1 MIVLGLLIACGPAV
15 EPPIARVAGDWSADE
30 IAILAAMRAPDRA
43 PPDPTDAVADDPGAV
58 RLGQRL
64 FYDGGLSPSGAIAC
78 VSCHSPDHAFADDKP
93 FSVGVGTPGRHTPA
107 IVGSQWGKWFFW
119 DGRAD
124 SMWSQALGPI
134 ENPAEMGGDRMYV
147 ARYALAIE
155 GVAYGRVFGGRP
167 DFSDPARFPA
177 HARPGLD
184 AGEQAIAWAAMT
196 DADRDLVDRVFS
208 NVGKALEAYERTLI
222 PEPAPF
228 DRYVDAVVLGTPPGE
243 ILSEQQVRG
252 LSYFLRDG
260 NCVACHHGPMLTDR
274 SFHDLGI
281 PEPIKRYDA
290 GRQGGAALVKT
301 GEFNCASAYSDRRD
315 CPDLTYLNASFPDFQ
330 AAFKT
335 PSLRNVAIT
344 APYMHTGAFP
354 TIASVLQF
362 YDTLPGDLPDGTH
375 RELTLKA
382 LHLGPGQADDLVAFL
397 SSLTS
402 DPMPGEK
409 IGLPPD
415 EPDAPH
421 E

>member
-1 MIVLGLLIACGPAV
+1 MMLLGLIIACGSSV
-15 EPPIARVAGDWSADE
+15 PPVAARAPGDWSPDE
-30 IAILAAMRAPDRA
+30 VAILTAMRVPDRA
-43 PPDPTDAVADDPGAV
+43 PPDPTNAVADDPGAQ

-64 FYDGGLSPSGAIAC
+64 FYDGGMSPSGAFAC
-78 VSCHSPDHAFADDKP
+78 VSCHAPNHAFADDKP
-93 FSVGVGTPGRHTPA
+93 FSSGVGTPGRHTPA

-124 SMWSQALGPI
+124 SMWSQALGPM
-134 ENPAEMGGDRMYV
+134 ENPVEMGGDRLYV
-147 ARYALAIE
+147 ARHVLAVE
-155 GVAYGRVFGGRP
+155 GVAYGRVFGARP
-167 DFSDPARFPA
+167 DLSDTARFPV

-184 AGEQAIAWAAMT
+184 AGDEALAWAAMT
-196 DADRDLVDRVFS
+196 DADRDVVDRVFA
-208 NVGKALEAYERTLI
+208 NTGKALEAYERTLV
-222 PEPAPF
+222 PEPSPF
-228 DRYVDAVVLGTPPGE
+228 DRYIDAVVFDKPRAD
-243 ILSEQQVRG
+243 ILTDQQVRG

-281 PEPIKRYDA
+281 PEPIKHYDA
-290 GRQGGAALVKT
+290 GRQDGASLVKT
-301 GEFNCASAYSDRRD
+301 SEFNCASAYSDAHD
-315 CPDLTYLNASFPDFQ
+315 CEDLKYLNASFPDFQ

-354 TIASVLQF
+354 TIASVLEF
-362 YDTLPGDLPDGTH
+362 YDTLPGDLPAGTH
-375 RELTLKA
+375 RELTLKP
-382 LHLGPGQADDLVAFL
+382 LHLAPGQADDLVAFL

-402 DPMPGEK
+402 DPMPEEK

-415 EPDAPH
+415 EPDAPS